1 LNSDH
6 NNGQAMAGDLPRLP
20 QTHSVPAKSLDLRPA
35 VDRWIVGESTLIR
48 KTKRLVIEAAP
59 TNSTVLIIGETGTG
73 KEPVI
78 NALHYCSNRSKR
90 PLIKMNCAAVPE
102 HLLEDELFGHVKG
115 AFTGAQAARA
125 GRFEQ
130 ADGGTLVLDEI
141 GEMSMSLQAKLLR
154 VLQEREFER
163 LGSART
169 VKVDVRIVAATNRDL
184 ERAVKEGRFRAD
196 LYYRLAVVEIY
207 LPPLRERRD
216 DIPLLAHHFLGKKQ
230 ESAGWKRRVLFTPRG
245 LKIFCEY
252 PYEWPGNVREL
263 ENKVER
269 LGTSAAATEGA
280 ADAAGLI
287 TEDSVLALFAGSAP
301 EERPGEG
308 NDSIWPAGGSADQ
321 FLLEQ
326 ELTLYERALVETRGN
341 KAKAARILGV
351 KRTTFISRLKR
362 LKENSGVDLDSRHL

>member
-1 LNSDH
+1 
-6 NNGQAMAGDLPRLP
+6 M
-20 QTHSVPAKSLDLRPA
+20 
-35 VDRWIVGESTLIR
+35 R

-78 NALHYCSNRSKR
+78 NALHYCGARSKG

-115 AFTGAQAARA
+115 AYTGAQATRE

-141 GEMSMSLQAKLLR
+141 GEMSMALQAKLLR

-163 LGSART
+163 LGSSRT
-169 VKVDVRIVAATNRDL
+169 IKVDVRIVAATNRDL
-184 ERAVKEGRFRAD
+184 ERAAREGRFRAD

-207 LPPLRERRD
+207 LPPLRERRE
-216 DIPLLAHHFLGKKQ
+216 DIPLLTHHFLRKKQ
-230 ESAGWKRRVLFTPRG
+230 ETAGWKRRVLFTPRG
-245 LKIFCEY
+245 LKTFCEY

-269 LGTSAAATEGA
+269 LGTSAAAEETEG
-280 ADAAGLI
+280 DVGLI
-287 TEDSVLALFAGSAP
+287 TEEAVLALFSGGAP
-301 EERPGEG
+301 DVGPRERDGT
-308 NDSIWPAGGSADQ
+308 NWPAGGSADQ

-326 ELTLYERALVETRGN
+326 ERTLYQQALVETKGN
-341 KAKAARILGV
+341 KTKAAELLGV
-351 KRTTFISRLKR
+351 KRTTFISRLKK
-362 LKENSGVDLDSRHL
+362 LKESSGVDRDSTRM

>member
-1 LNSDH
+1 MNSDH
-6 NNGQAMAGDLPRLP
+6 NNRQTIAGDHPRAL
-20 QTHSVPAKSLDLRPA
+20 QGHSVPAKSLDLRPS
-35 VDRWIVGESTLIR
+35 VDRWIVGESTPIR
-48 KTKRLVIEAAP
+48 KTKRLVVEAAP

-78 NALHYCSNRSKR
+78 NALHYCGNRSKR
-90 PLIKMNCAAVPE
+90 PLIKMNCAALPE

-141 GEMSMSLQAKLLR
+141 GEMSIALQAKLLR

-163 LGSART
+163 LGSGRT
-169 VKVDVRIVAATNRDL
+169 FKVDVRIIAATNRDL

-207 LPPLRERRD
+207 LPPLRERRE

-245 LKIFCEY
+245 LKTFCEY
-252 PYEWPGNVREL
+252 PYQWPGNVREL

-269 LGTSAAATEGA
+269 LGASAAAAEDME
-280 ADAAGLI
+280 DAVGLI
-287 TEDSVLALFAGSAP
+287 TEDAVLALFARNAAREGP
-301 EERPGEG
+301 REG
-308 NDSIWPAGGSADQ
+308 NETGLPAGGSADQ
-321 FLLEQ
+321 FLMEQ
-326 ELTLYERALVETRGN
+326 ELTLYERTLVETRGN

-351 KRTTFISRLKR
+351 KRTTFVSRLKK
-362 LKENSGVDLDSRHL
+362 LKENSGVDRDSSHI